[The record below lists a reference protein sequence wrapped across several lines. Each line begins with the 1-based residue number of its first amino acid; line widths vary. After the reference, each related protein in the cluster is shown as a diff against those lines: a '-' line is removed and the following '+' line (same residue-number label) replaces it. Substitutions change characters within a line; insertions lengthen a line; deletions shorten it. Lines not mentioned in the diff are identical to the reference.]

1 MAYKRELII
10 NNGSL
15 TSYKK
20 LLKVSDVCQLLDKSK
35 YLNNDGYINNGDG
48 TITTKSIPQNFMR
61 IYNDFDI
68 NDTASIPKE
77 LSIAYRTY
85 GHKLLILDSGN
96 NSPGTSWKNSGGL
109 IWEINST
116 RANAG
121 GSYSGQGEIFTN
133 NKLPLKDITRSYF
146 YIVNP
151 SGYTFTCAPQLFD
164 LTEMYGAGHEPATV
178 AEFKAKF
185 PNELYDYSPRC
196 WVKSYKTGLIAKT
209 KNLFD
214 YKTPEYVNATLIET
228 LSNGAILK
236 GNLSNNSG
244 DGQYPN
250 GWFRPGDAHNKRI
263 ELKTGDIVTIS
274 ADYTLLEQFSSK
286 SNSCNIHLY
295 CDIDSLCLTSAAST
309 VKLPLNKTVRISQT
323 YTIKGDADYYPVF
336 TLNSNKVKITNIQI
350 EKGTTAT
357 DYVPFG
363 YL

>member
-35 YLNNDGYINNGDG
+35 YPATKTTNGITFTNNGDG
-48 TITTKSIPQNFMR
+48 TITAN
-61 IYNDFDI
+61 
-68 NDTASIPKE
+68 
-77 LSIAYRTY
+77 
-85 GHKLLILDSGN
+85 
-96 NSPGTSWKNSGGL
+96 GTSTSETYSSLPISNDDVPCVKGHIYCILGCPS
-109 IWEINST
+109 
-116 RANAG
+116 G
-121 GSYSGQGEIFTN
+121 GSYQTYECNTSWGTDRGNGTI
-133 NKLPLKDITRSYF
+133 KLFNRDIKFGNYF
-146 YIVNP
+146 INVFP
-151 SGYTFTCAPQLFD
+151 GYTANNIVFKPQLFD
-164 LTEMYGAGHEPATV
+164 LTEMYGAGNEPKTV

-196 WVKSYKTGLIAKT
+196 WVTSYKTGLIAKT

-236 GNLSNNSG
+236 GKLSDDSG
-244 DGQYPN
+244 NASYAN
-250 GWFRPGDAHNKRI
+250 GWFRPGDANDSKHKRV

-274 ADYTLLEQFSSK
+274 ADYTLLEQYSSE
-286 SNSCNIHLY
+286 SNFCNIYLY
-295 CDIDSLCLTSAAST
+295 CYIDSLSLTFDAST

-323 YTIKGDADYYPVF
+323 YTIKGDADYYPIF
-336 TLNSNKVKITNIQI
+336 TLNSNKVMITNIQI
-350 EKGTTAT
+350 EKGSAAT
-357 DYVPFG
+357 DYVPYG